1 MPAKNGYFP
10 SEKSTEN
17 GNLTID
23 EAQKQLKLE
32 FDNIEA
38 VNQAFKMLGPREFIS
53 QKVNYNSF
61 QFTYV

>member
-23 EAQKQLKLE
+23 EAQKHLQ
-32 FDNIEA
+32 
-38 VNQAFKMLGPREFIS
+38 
-53 QKVNYNSF
+53 
-61 QFTYV
+61 